1 MAMPPREEPQS
12 LHGSAPPPPDDV
24 NAPRIPFLP
33 PQENPSANTRPDYWA
48 VPPQPQAPGWPY
60 AGVPPYGNASATG
73 IAPPYPPPVTDGIGP
88 DRVPWGFWDVVIAAL
103 PLILSFV
110 LAVVIHFLPSS
121 TGTPAAQTPTSTKIL
136 VANSVVGFVIYGVIL
151 LLIWLVTV
159 HKYHIGWS
167 ALGVRRPPGRYFALA
182 IPILLGMYVVA
193 ALVSAAVIK
202 LFYGGKASNPQVKDL
217 TGGGGFSWTSLI
229 LALITAS
236 IVAPIIEELLF
247 RGMLYGWL
255 RTRWSAVGG
264 IILSAAIFSSAHAI
278 PLILASIFVV
288 GLTLAIVYEKTKS
301 TLATMILHSL
311 FNTIGVIAVFIDLAR
326 K

>member
-1 MAMPPREEPQS
+1 M
-12 LHGSAPPPPDDV
+12 
-24 NAPRIPFLP
+24 
-33 PQENPSANTRPDYWA
+33 
-48 VPPQPQAPGWPY
+48 PPQPQSPAWPY
-60 AGVPPYGNASATG
+60 AGIPPYGNAPPPG
-73 IAPPYPPPVTDGIGP
+73 MMPPYPPTVSPTTDVIGP
-88 DRVPWGFWDVVIAAL
+88 DHVPWGFWDVIVAAL

-110 LAVVIHFLPSS
+110 LAVLVHFLPSS
-121 TGTPAAQTPTSTKIL
+121 TGTPASQTPTSTKTLI
-136 VANSVVGFVIYGVIL
+136 ANSVVGFVIYGVIL

-159 HKYHIGWS
+159 RKYHVGWS
-167 ALGVRRPPGRYFALA
+167 ALGVRRPPGLYFALV
-182 IPILLGMYVVA
+182 IPILLGMYFA
-193 ALVSAAVIK
+193 ALVVSGVVVK
-202 LFYGGKASNPQVKDL
+202 LFYGGKAENPQVKDL

-236 IVAPIIEELLF
+236 IVAPVIEELLF

-264 IILSAAIFSSAHAI
+264 IILSAALFSAAHAI

-301 TLATMILHSL
+301 TLATMTLHSL
-311 FNTIGVIAVFIDLAR
+311 FNTIGVIAVFISLAR

>member
-1 MAMPPREEPQS
+1 MPQS
-12 LHGSAPPPPDDV
+12 SEDAQSRNGATPSNEL
-24 NAPRIPFLP
+24 NAPEPPFLP
-33 PQENPSANTRPDYWA
+33 PSGTPGTRPEYWA
-48 VPPQPQAPGWPY
+48 APPQPQAPSWPY
-60 AGVPPYGNASATG
+60 AGMPPYGS
-73 IAPPYPPPVTDGIGP
+73 APPVLVGPPPTEHGIGP
-88 DRVPWGFWDVVIAAL
+88 DHVPWRFWDVIIAAL
-103 PLILSFV
+103 PLILSVALAV
-110 LAVVIHFLPSS
+110 LAHFLPSS
-121 TGTPAAQTPTSTKIL
+121 TGTPASETPTSTKIL
-136 VANSVVGFVIYGVIL
+136 IENSVLGFVIYGVIL

-159 HKYHIGWS
+159 HKYHVGWS
-167 ALGVRRPPGRYFALA
+167 ALGVRRPPRLYFAYV
-182 IPILLGMYVVA
+182 IPILVGMYVA
-193 ALVSAAVIK
+193 AAVVSALIVK
-202 LFYGGKASNPQVKDL
+202 LFYGGKAENPQVKDL

-247 RGMLYGWL
+247 RGVLYGWL

-264 IILSAAIFSSAHAI
+264 VILSAALFSAAHAI

-301 TLATMILHSL
+301 TLATMTLHSL